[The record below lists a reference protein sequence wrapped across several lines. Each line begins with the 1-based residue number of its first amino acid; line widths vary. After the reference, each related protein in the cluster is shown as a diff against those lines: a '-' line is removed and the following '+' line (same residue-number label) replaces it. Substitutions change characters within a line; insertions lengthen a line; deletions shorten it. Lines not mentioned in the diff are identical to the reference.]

1 MLQKITTASSHIC
14 PCETKKSTPIYINNS
29 IPLQHQFKANKNS
42 TTHITINAEKRH
54 RTEMKKNQTRQQ
66 AGMSVHTQNGT

>member
-14 PCETKKSTPIYINNS
+14 PCETKKSTPIYIKNS
-29 IPLQHQFKANKNS
+29 IALQPIESNKNS
-42 TTHITINAEKRH
+42 TTHITINEEKRH
-54 RTEMKKNQTRQQ
+54 RTEMKKNQTQHQ